1 MSISRRAFLKGLAA
15 LAVSAA
21 VPVPA
26 FSSLRAPYITKN
38 SGPVSYIGHCPDP
51 ASFIG
56 AKCVHSVGEWDGVGY
71 PVTVLSNSYPTRKEV
86 YYDVDLADFNKEIP
100 PRFWHDPANKKYP
113 NVHTWLRMQRYGE
126 SFEQAVSHLNFVTAG
141 K

>member
-1 MSISRRAFLKGLAA
+1 MKISRRSFLKGLAA
-15 LAVSAA
+15 LAVSAS

-26 FSSLRAPYITKN
+26 FSSHRAPYITVGGTVN
-38 SGPVSYIGHCPDP
+38 YIGHCPDP
-51 ASFIG
+51 AAFIG
-56 AKCVHSVGEWDGVGY
+56 SKVVHSVGEWDGVGY
-71 PVTVLSNSYPTRKEV
+71 PVTVYGHGWDDKKEV

-126 SFEQAVSHLNFVTAG
+126 SFEQAVSHLNYVTIG